1 MTIFILVT
9 MFVKYSSYILLFNFI
24 YHYYDFFSWYLG
36 DAQIQIEY
44 AYYKGVYA
52 FISALIFI
60 IYIHIMLFPKKISN
74 AACIPSFP
82 PLIMLLSLNIGL
94 FIGIYNLYV
103 VQLYQFPDFINYLR
117 SAEIGLIIILISFIL
132 IYFSVK
138 SFSDHKQD
146 PNPTTQSDVLITSG
160 IFKYIRNPM
169 YLALTLFQFG
179 LGASLS
185 FIHISLMSFVT
196 IILLHYLVVKR
207 EEEYLKAKFGILY
220 TKYLNRT
227 RRWL

>member
-1 MTIFILVT
+1 
-9 MFVKYSSYILLFNFI
+9 MFVRYSSYILLFNFI
-24 YHYYDFFSWYLG
+24 YHYYDFFTWYLG
-36 DAQIQIEY
+36 NTQIQIEY
-44 AYYKGVYA
+44 AYYKGMYA
-52 FISALIFI
+52 FVSALIFI
-60 IYIHIMLFPKKISN
+60 IYIHIMLFPKKISD
-74 AACIPSFP
+74 AASIPSFP

-103 VQLYQFPDFINYLR
+103 VQLYQLPDFFNYFR
-117 SAEIGLIIILISFIL
+117 STKIGLIIILISFIL
-132 IYFSVK
+132 VYFSVK
-138 SFSDHKQD
+138 SFSDYKED

-196 IILLHYLVVKR
+196 IILLHYLIVKR

-220 TKYLNRT
+220 TEYFNRT